1 MSAQAAALLPEGA
14 VVAFVDLEATLVR
27 IRERRRMR
35 ALTATVVVIGE
46 AARLPDA
53 AAALDRVGETGGV
66 RTILISEG
74 EESTPTVRV
83 TDDSIALLGLA
94 PRFHDNAVAALRL
107 SSLPTVVWWRGGA
120 LDALEGVADLADR
133 LVLDVDDPAEVWRRA
148 ITHIERTALTD
159 LRWTRLTRWRALLA
173 HLFDL
178 PDVRA
183 RAATVRRLTIDGA
196 DPASAKLFAGWLR
209 SSLRWTNGT
218 AIDLRQSA
226 GDGALPLE
234 SVTLSADDLEIAL
247 HVRPSRT
254 CLEASVR
261 GGNIAT
267 VSRVVPLGDSAL
279 RALISEEL
287 GVRAR
292 DTAFERALAAALE
305 MPA

>member
-148 ITHIERTALTD
+148 IAHIERTALTD

-218 AIDLRQSA
+218 AIDLRRSA
-226 GDGALPLE
+226 RDGALPLE

-261 GGNIAT
+261 GGNIAP

>member
-1 MSAQAAALLPEGA
+1 M
-14 VVAFVDLEATLVR
+14 
-27 IRERRRMR
+27 
-35 ALTATVVVIGE
+35 
-46 AARLPDA
+46 
-53 AAALDRVGETGGV
+53 
-66 RTILISEG
+66 
-74 EESTPTVRV
+74 
-83 TDDSIALLGLA
+83 
-94 PRFHDNAVAALRL
+94 
-107 SSLPTVVWWRGGA
+107 
-120 LDALEGVADLADR
+120 
-133 LVLDVDDPAEVWRRA
+133 LDVDDPAEVWRRA
-148 ITHIERTALTD
+148 IAHIERTALTD

-218 AIDLRQSA
+218 AIDLRRSA
-226 GDGALPLE
+226 GDSALPLE

-261 GGNIAT
+261 GGNIAP
-267 VSRVVPLGDSAL
+267 VSRVVPLGDS
-279 RALISEEL
+279 ALISEEL